1 MGHFSFYLSTL
12 VVYFGIDLLSAWSLN
27 LQYGYA
33 GVINF
38 AFIVFQAAGAYV
50 AGAVVLGPDTGPNSY
65 EHYILGAHLPFP
77 LPLLAGA
84 LAGAVLSAVI
94 GLFAVRRIRRDY
106 QAAVM
111 LIVSLILLQVVGND
125 VHIFNGQNGITG
137 IPRPLQTALGLSLP
151 DYQWV
156 YALWVLAICV
166 VLYVVVERLSRSSWG
181 RSLRAI
187 RDQEDAAAA
196 LGLNG
201 TLLRLEVFIV
211 GGAIAGLSGALLV
224 EFIGAWSPGA
234 WGYAETFVIFTAL
247 LVGGVGNNR
256 GMLLGTLIV
265 PIIVLEAPSFL
276 PTIGYPG
283 LIDAIEW
290 MIVGLAWMG
299 FLLVRP
305 RGLLP
310 ERRFRAPRPAAGV
323 GARHGLAG
331 WVARTFT
338 LGRPELAPV
347 APAIGVVAPGRVSD
361 GEAAAPVSPVVPPAG
376 VRSGTVGTE
385 EQ

>member
-1 MGHFSFYLSTL
+1 MGHFTYYLSTL
-12 VVYFGIDLLSAWSLN
+12 VVYFGIDLLAAWSLN

-38 AFIVFQAAGAYV
+38 AFVVFQAAGAYV
-50 AGAVVLGPDTGPNSY
+50 AGATVLGPGTGTNAFQ
-65 EHYILGAHLPFP
+65 HYILGANLPFP
-77 LPLLAGA
+77 LPLLAAA

-111 LIVSLILLQVVGND
+111 LIVSLILLQLVEND
-125 VHIFNGQNGITG
+125 VSIFDGQNGLTG
-137 IPRPLQTALGLSLP
+137 IPHPLESALGLSLAS
-151 DYQWV
+151 YQWV
-156 YALWVLAICV
+156 YALWVLAICA
-166 VLYVVVERLSRSSWG
+166 VLYVVVQRLGRSSWG
-181 RSLRAI
+181 RSLRAV
-187 RDQEDAAAA
+187 RDQEDAAAS

-201 TLLRLEVFIV
+201 TLLRYEVFVI
-211 GGAIAGLSGALLV
+211 GGAIAGLSGGLLV

-256 GMLLGTLIV
+256 GMILGTLIV
-265 PIIVLEAPSFL
+265 PIIVLEVPSFL
-276 PTIGYPG
+276 PTVGYPG

-290 MIVGLAWMG
+290 MVVGLAWMG
-299 FLLVRP
+299 FLLFRP

-310 ERRFRAPRPAAGV
+310 ERRNRVLPPAGSRRGLSGWAERMLAVGRPAASP
-323 GARHGLAG
+323 
-331 WVARTFT
+331 ARTST
-338 LGRPELAPV
+338 GLG
-347 APAIGVVAPGRVSD
+347 G
-361 GEAAAPVSPVVPPAG
+361 
-376 VRSGTVGTE
+376 E

>member
-1 MGHFSFYLSTL
+1 MGHFSFYLSTI
-12 VVYFGIDLLSAWSLN
+12 VVYFGIDLMAAWALN

-50 AGAVVLGPDTGPNSY
+50 AGTVVLGPDTGTNSY
-65 EHYILGAHLPFP
+65 QHYILGANLPFP
-77 LPLLAGA
+77 VPLLAAA

-111 LIVSLILLQVVGND
+111 LIVSLILLQVVTSD
-125 VHIFNGQNGITG
+125 IHLFNGANGITG
-137 IPRPLQTALGLSLP
+137 IPHPLYTALGFSLSS
-151 DYQWV
+151 YQWV
-156 YALWVLAICV
+156 YALWVLALCA
-166 VLYVVVERLSRSSWG
+166 VLYVIVERLGRSSWG

-187 RDQEDAAAA
+187 RDQEDAAAS

-201 TLLRLEVFIV
+201 TLLRLEVFVI
-211 GGAIAGLSGALLV
+211 GGAIAGLSGGLLV

-265 PIIVLEAPSFL
+265 PILVLELPTFL

-283 LIDAIEW
+283 LIGAIQW
-290 MIVGLAWMG
+290 IIIGLAWML
-299 FLLVRP
+299 FLLLRP
-305 RGLLP
+305 RGILP
-310 ERRFRAPRPAAGV
+310 ERRFRAPRPLADDTVRSAA
-323 GARHGLAG
+323 AR
-331 WVARTFT
+331 WVARVLT
-338 LGRPELAPV
+338 LGRPDMAPGGPRLGAAAGRAPV
-347 APAIGVVAPGRVSD
+347 PDDVPVAGDPAVATARVRQAP
-361 GEAAAPVSPVVPPAG
+361 
-376 VRSGTVGTE
+376 SGADEG
-385 EQ
+385 

>member
-1 MGHFSFYLSTL
+1 MGHFSFYISTL
-12 VVYFGIDLLSAWSLN
+12 VVYFGIDLMAAWALN

-50 AGAVVLGPDTGPNSY
+50 AATMVLGSDTGINSY
-65 EHYILGAHLPFP
+65 QHYVLGAHLAFP
-77 LPLLAGA
+77 LPLVAATVAGA
-84 LAGAVLSAVI
+84 LLSAMI

-111 LIVSLILLQVVGND
+111 LIVSLILLQFVSND
-125 VHIFNGQNGITG
+125 VHLFNGSNGLTG
-137 IPRPLQTALGLSLP
+137 IPRPLQTALGLSLS

-156 YALWVLAICV
+156 YALWVLALCAVIY
-166 VLYVVVERLSRSSWG
+166 VLVERLCRSSWG

-187 RDQEDAAAA
+187 RDQEDAAAS

-201 TLLRLEVFIV
+201 TLLRLEVFII
-211 GGAIAGLSGALLV
+211 GGAIAGLSGGLLV
-224 EFIGAWSPGA
+224 EFIGAWSPGS

-265 PIIVLEAPSFL
+265 PIIVLELPTFL
-276 PTIGYPG
+276 PQFGYPG

-290 MIVGLAWMG
+290 MIIGLAWMI

-310 ERRFRAPRPAAGV
+310 EPRFHAPRDGRIAGMAARGAVGAWAARLLSVGRPDLAVEQPDLAVGRADAAGTRAGAPREPV
-323 GARHGLAG
+323 PANDARHN
-331 WVARTFT
+331 
-338 LGRPELAPV
+338 
-347 APAIGVVAPGRVSD
+347 
-361 GEAAAPVSPVVPPAG
+361 
-376 VRSGTVGTE
+376 VGQVDE
-385 EQ
+385 R

>member
-1 MGHFSFYLSTL
+1 VGRFSFYLSTL
-12 VVYFGIDLLSAWSLN
+12 VVYFGVDLMSAWSLN

-50 AGAVVLGPDTGPNSY
+50 AGTVVLGSGTATTSY
-65 EHYILGAHLPFP
+65 QHYILGAHLPFP
-77 LPLLAGA
+77 LPLLAA
-84 LAGAVLSAVI
+84 TLAGAVLSAGI
-94 GLFAVRRIRRDY
+94 GLFALRRIRRDY

-111 LIVSLILLQVVGND
+111 LIVSLILLQVVGTD

-137 IPRPLQTALGLSLP
+137 IPRPLETVLGLSLST
-151 DYQWV
+151 YQWV
-156 YALWVLAICV
+156 YALWVLAICA
-166 VLYVVVERLSRSSWG
+166 VLYVVVERLCRSSWG

-201 TLLRLEVFIV
+201 TLLRLEVFIL
-211 GGAIAGLSGALLV
+211 GGAIAGLSGGLLV
-224 EFIGAWSPGA
+224 EFIGAWSPGS

-256 GMLLGTLIV
+256 GMLIGTLIV
-265 PIIVLEAPSFL
+265 PIIVLELPAFL

-283 LIDAIEW
+283 LIDAIQW
-290 MIVGLAWMG
+290 MIIGLAWMI

-310 ERRFRAPRPAAGV
+310 ERRFHAPRMLTGLV
-323 GARHGLAG
+323 ARTGPAG
-331 WVARTFT
+331 WVARMFT
-338 LGRPELAPV
+338 LGRPDLASRQV
-347 APAIGVVAPGRVSD
+347 ATQAGA
-361 GEAAAPVSPVVPPAG
+361 PPAARAG
-376 VRSGTVGTE
+376 EPVPSGAVPSATTTGE
-385 EQ
+385 EE

>member
-1 MGHFSFYLSTL
+1 MGRFSFYLSTL
-12 VVYFGIDLLSAWSLN
+12 VVYFGVDLMSAWALN

-50 AGAVVLGPDTGPNSY
+50 AGTVVLGSGTSTTSY
-65 EHYILGAHLPFP
+65 QHYILGAHLPFP
-77 LPLLAGA
+77 VPLLAAA
-84 LAGAVLSAVI
+84 LAGAALSVVI

-111 LIVSLILLQVVGND
+111 LIVSLILLQVVGTN

-137 IPRPLQTALGLSLP
+137 VPRPLETALGLSLST
-151 DYQWV
+151 YQWV
-156 YALWVLAICV
+156 YALWVLAICAV
-166 VLYVVVERLSRSSWG
+166 VYVVVERLCRSSWG

-201 TLLRLEVFIV
+201 TLLRLEVFV
-211 GGAIAGLSGALLV
+211 LGGAIAGLSGGLLV
-224 EFIGAWSPGA
+224 EFIGAWSPGS

-256 GMLLGTLIV
+256 GMMIGTLIV
-265 PIIVLEAPSFL
+265 PIIVLELPSFL

-283 LIDAIEW
+283 LIDAFQW
-290 MIVGLAWMG
+290 IVIGLAWMI

-310 ERRFRAPRPAAGV
+310 ERRFHAPRMSTGA
-323 GARHGLAG
+323 GARGGPAG
-331 WVARTFT
+331 WLARMFT
-338 LGRPELAPV
+338 LGRPDLASS
-347 APAIGVVAPGRVSD
+347 PAATRAG
-361 GEAAAPVSPVVPPAG
+361 AAAPVGGASTTADAVPSAAL
-376 VRSGTVGTE
+376 RSSSATE
-385 EQ
+385 EE